1 VVDFHSVPES
11 VEKTRLNGSTRTPKE
26 PVGDMLPQASQ
37 PSERTI
43 VLVDRRV
50 LSRECLAHALKA
62 ADPGSSILSFSSAAD
77 WLEQRPGSAPAC
89 LVILHVN
96 QGKIHGQELGRELAL
111 IKQAAGAPPVVLLSD
126 EEDPEDIIGA
136 LNSGVQGYIPSSVP
150 LSVAVEAMHLVAA
163 GGTYVPV
170 SSLLTCRRTIETS
183 DQTIADSNGSGF
195 TSRQTAVLKALREG
209 KANKM
214 IAYELNMCESTVKVH
229 VRNIMKKLK
238 ARNRT
243 EVAFKTSELFAAEDR
258 RRLMLGGS

>member
-26 PVGDMLPQASQ
+26 PEGDMLPQASQ
-37 PSERTI
+37 PPERTI

-111 IKQAAGAPPVVLLSD
+111 IKQAAGAPPVYSSRTKK
-126 EEDPEDIIGA
+126 IRRISSA
-136 LNSGVQGYIPSSVP
+136 L
-150 LSVAVEAMHLVAA
+150 
-163 GGTYVPV
+163 
-170 SSLLTCRRTIETS
+170 
-183 DQTIADSNGSGF
+183 
-195 TSRQTAVLKALREG
+195 
-209 KANKM
+209 
-214 IAYELNMCESTVKVH
+214 
-229 VRNIMKKLK
+229 
-238 ARNRT
+238 
-243 EVAFKTSELFAAEDR
+243 
-258 RRLMLGGS
+258 